1 MRHTASGSVPSSP
14 SYGPDDAHPRP
25 ESTCDGQT
33 RGTRQI
39 SRQRPPAPPP
49 HVPSRP
55 PSDPSS
61 THSHRHAETSAKSC
75 PRASAYRAI
84 VLAAS
89 CGAWS
94 MHMQPLTLPAAAP
107 ADRHACAHGM
117 LHASEV
123 PIRHLGEVT
132 SRSSCRPPAASAH
145 KSKTTVSTTGMDSRL
160 PATFDTISSE
170 SRFRMHLHTCSVSD
184 VL

>member
-1 MRHTASGSVPSSP
+1 MRHTASGSVPSTP

-132 SRSSCRPPAASAH
+132 SRSSCRPPAASARAS
-145 KSKTTVSTTGMDSRL
+145 KMMASISGIKTSVPTCSSMVTSKT
-160 PATFDTISSE
+160 
-170 SRFRMHLHTCSVSD
+170 RFCIHLHRCSVSD